1 MATIK
6 ENGQSY
12 LETQGI
18 EARDNQLA
26 QSDYNASNIYDEKHP
41 DALSDGDG
49 HGKGTGNFGGH
60 GHSVPDMTK
69 PKTQM
74 SYRNFNTTAGGNDCD
89 IQSRETMM
97 NRSLYSA
104 QNRYGIDV
112 VPDTSVNV
120 ADGQYDGRQ
129 RTRLSHICPVV

>member
-1 MATIK
+1 MATIN

-18 EARDNQLA
+18 DERDKQLA
-26 QSDYNASNIYDEKHP
+26 QSDYNASNIYDEKSP

-49 HGKGTGNFGGH
+49 QGKGSGNFGGH

-74 SYRNFNTTAGGNDCD
+74 SYSNFNTTDGGNNCD
-89 IQSRETMM
+89 IQSRGVMM
-97 NRSLYSA
+97 NRSIYSA

-112 VPDTSVNV
+112 IPDTSVNV
-120 ADGQYDGRQ
+120 ADGQYDGRKK
-129 RTRLSHICPVV
+129 TKLAYVCPVV